1 LVCAAVADAT
11 QGQQFRFPVVSTATA
26 SMGVMDLQLGSP
38 AVLLA
43 PPAITLQDLNAE
55 LPVIIGLEPQP
66 LRCLGISTLM
76 LIASAF

>member
-1 LVCAAVADAT
+1 
-11 QGQQFRFPVVSTATA
+11 
-26 SMGVMDLQLGSP
+26 MGVMDLQLGSP

-66 LRCLGISTLM
+66 LRCSSAHAGYHHHDNSTGLYPPGD
-76 LIASAF
+76 LLLVR